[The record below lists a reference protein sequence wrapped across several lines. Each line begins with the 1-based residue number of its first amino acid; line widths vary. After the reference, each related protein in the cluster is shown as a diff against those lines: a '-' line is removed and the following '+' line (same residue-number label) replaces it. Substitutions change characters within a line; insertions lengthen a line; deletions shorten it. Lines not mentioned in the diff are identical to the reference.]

1 MRRLRVLDVTEFY
14 SETGG
19 GVRTYL
25 HAKCRW
31 AGRHPDVA
39 HAIAVP
45 SHRHRVEVRERSRV
59 YHLPG
64 PRAPASPGY
73 HLLVAARALREVVE
87 RERPDIIEIGS
98 PYAAP
103 WLLRGAAARSGA
115 RLVAFHHADVM
126 GMATNHLARWAPAY
140 ARRWMLAPI
149 RRYLR
154 AAYQPCAAVV
164 AAARAVEAGLRGI
177 GIHPVHLVPLAADA
191 DLFHPDRR
199 SAAWRAGVG
208 ASPTEP
214 VALSV
219 GRLSF
224 ERGLGA
230 LLQALPELHRVARL
244 RLVLIGEGHLR
255 ERLEAHA
262 DVCPEML
269 TVLPYQ
275 RDRTRLAEAYAS
287 ADLYLAPSALET
299 FGLATLEAMASGLPI
314 VGPDAGALR
323 DLVGAAPWG
332 RLFRPGDAND
342 LVRAVKEV
350 LALDGP
356 TASQQARAAAT
367 PYGWDRTWERL
378 FGIYEAVLSQDR
390 PKRSSRPPA
399 AAPSTSV

>member
-31 AGRHPDVA
+31 AAGQADVA

-45 SHRHRVEVRERSRV
+45 SYRHGVELRERSRV
-59 YHLPG
+59 YHLRG

-73 HLLVAARALREVVE
+73 HLLVAARALRDVVE

-103 WLLRGAAARSGA
+103 WLLRGAAALSSA
-115 RLVAFHHADVM
+115 RLVAFHHADVL

-140 ARRWMLAPI
+140 ARPWMLVPI
-149 RRYLR
+149 HHYLR
-154 AAYQPCAAVV
+154 AAYRPCVAV
-164 AAARAVEAGLRGI
+164 AAAAPAVEAGLQAI
-177 GIHPVHLVPLAADA
+177 GIHPVHLVPLAADTE
-191 DLFHPDRR
+191 LFHPGRR
-199 SAAWRAGVG
+199 RAAWRASAG
-208 ASPTEP
+208 ARPAGP

-224 ERGLGA
+224 ERGLGVV
-230 LLQALPELHRVARL
+230 LQALPELHRATRL
-244 RLVLIGEGHLR
+244 KLVLIGEGHLR
-255 ERLEAHA
+255 GRLEAHA
-262 DVCPEML
+262 KACPEML
-269 TVLPYQ
+269 AVLPYE

-323 DLVGAAPWG
+323 DLVGVAPWG

-342 LVRAVKEV
+342 LVRAVGEV
-350 LALDGP
+350 LALDRSV
-356 TASQQARAAAT
+356 TSQQARAAAT
-367 PYGWDRTWERL
+367 GYGWDRTWERL

-390 PKRSSRPPA
+390 RKRSSRPPA
-399 AAPSTSV
+399 TAPSATV

>member
-25 HAKCRW
+25 HAKCLW
-31 AGRHPDVA
+31 AGRQPDVA

-45 SHRHRVEVRERSRV
+45 SHRHGVEVRERSRV
-59 YHLPG
+59 YHLRG

-103 WLLRGAAARSGA
+103 WLLRGPALGSGA

-126 GMATNHLARWAPAY
+126 GMAMNHLARWAPPY
-140 ARRWMLAPI
+140 TRRWMLAPI
-149 RRYLR
+149 GRYLR
-154 AAYQPCAAVV
+154 AAYRSCAAVV
-164 AAARAVEAGLRGI
+164 AAAQAVEAGLQDV
-177 GIHPVHLVPLAADA
+177 GIHPVHLVPLAADTE
-191 DLFHPDRR
+191 LFHPDRR
-199 SAAWRAGVG
+199 SVAWRAGVG
-208 ASPTEP
+208 ASPARP

-224 ERGLGA
+224 ERGLGVV
-230 LLQALPELHRVARL
+230 LQALPELHRAARL
-244 RLVLIGEGHLR
+244 KLVLIGEGHLR
-255 ERLEAHA
+255 EQLEAHA
-262 DVCPEML
+262 RTCPEML
-269 TVLPYQ
+269 MVLPYE
-275 RDRTRLAEAYAS
+275 RDRARLAEAYAS

-342 LVRAVKEV
+342 VVRAVNEV
-350 LALDGP
+350 LALDHP
-356 TASQQARAAAT
+356 TASRQARAAAT
-367 PYGWDRTWERL
+367 SYGWDRTWQRL

-390 PKRSSRPPA
+390 RKTSSRPPA
-399 AAPSTSV
+399 AAPSATV